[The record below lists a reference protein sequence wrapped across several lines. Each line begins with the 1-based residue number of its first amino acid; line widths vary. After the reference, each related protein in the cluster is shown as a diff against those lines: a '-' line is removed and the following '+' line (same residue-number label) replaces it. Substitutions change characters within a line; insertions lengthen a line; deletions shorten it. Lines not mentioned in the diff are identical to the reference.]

1 MYCLSLEI
9 HAEQW
14 TKAIWPINIDHWVWL
29 WRHSTSLSDWSIRH
43 VFWVDGKWRIFKWLI
58 LY

>member
-43 VFWVDGKWRIFKWLI
+43 VFWVDGKWRIFKWL
-58 LY
+58 